1 MSRFKWI
8 IAGSIAFFLIINT
21 SYFWSKEVGIWLIPL
36 SLLLVII
43 YLCFL
48 IILFVQ
54 IFKAAKEKFND
65 NKRIFAILLLA
76 IILCSAV
83 IAPKCIITPDKFED
97 KDLLVAIHKG
107 AASCST
113 TLRLKPDGKFKY
125 TAVCFGI
132 EETRGTYKINGDT
145 VFFEPTNGK
154 EMYTFGIICSND
166 TTLHYPPY
174 PDVTGTVRLYRN
186 RTDSITRELYI
197 LTNNL
202 QLKHYGIRH

>member
-1 MSRFKWI
+1 MDRFKWI
-8 IAGSIAFFLIINT
+8 AIAVILFFITVNT

-43 YLCFL
+43 YLCFF
-48 IILFVQ
+48 ILFFIQ
-54 IFKAAKEKFND
+54 IFKAANEKFSN
-65 NKRIFAILLLA
+65 NKRLYTIILLVIVLFLTAIL
-76 IILCSAV
+76 
-83 IAPKCIITPDKFED
+83 PKNPNKWEGEN
-97 KDLLVAIHKG
+97 LLVAAHKG

-125 TAVCFGI
+125 TSVCFGI

-145 VFFEPTNGK
+145 VFFEPTNDK

-166 TTLHYPPY
+166 TTLRYPPY
-174 PDVTGTVRLYRN
+174 PDATGIVRLYRN

-202 QLKHYGIRH
+202 CGTVVKEVK